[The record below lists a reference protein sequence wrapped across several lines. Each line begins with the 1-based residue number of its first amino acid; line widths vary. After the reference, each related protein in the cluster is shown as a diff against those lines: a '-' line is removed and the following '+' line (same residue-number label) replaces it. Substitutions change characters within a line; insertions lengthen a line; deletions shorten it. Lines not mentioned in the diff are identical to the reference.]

1 MTKLLLAL
9 LLLFTCPFLVWS
21 QVLTGAD
28 VLVNSR
34 LQLLAGKRVGIV
46 TNQTGRL
53 RSGEFLV
60 DALLSRGVHV
70 TALFGPEHGFRG
82 NAGPGEEVRDTLDE
96 LRHIPVYSL
105 YGATTKPTPRML
117 DSVDLL
123 VYDIQD
129 VGVRFFT
136 YITTL
141 YFVMEAGAEQHIP
154 VMVLDRP
161 DPLGGVVVDGPVL
174 EDSLR
179 SFVGIVPIPI
189 VYGLTCGELA
199 RMINGEGWL
208 KGGAH
213 AELTVVPMQGW
224 TRSMLWN
231 ETGLPWTPPSPNIPD
246 VRTCYGYPVTC
257 FLEATNISEG
267 RGTPEPFLMIGAPFV
282 NADALA
288 ASLDHAVPSIHW
300 EPTTFTPV
308 SSKYAAVPCHGVRLA
323 IDSPPVHHPISCAVS
338 LLRVLKQSCAGKL
351 TIRGDDLLRLSGS
364 SLVPGSVEDSS
375 VFRSTEKQW
384 QRSCTQF
391 VHTSAS
397 YHLYK

>member
-1 MTKLLLAL
+1 MTKSLLTLLVLLA
-9 LLLFTCPFLVWS
+9 CPIILWS

-60 DALLSRGVHV
+60 DALVSRGVHV
-70 TALFGPEHGFRG
+70 TALFGPEHGIRG
-82 NAGPGEEVRDTLDE
+82 NAGPGEEVRDTLD
-96 LRHIPVYSL
+96 LKGIPVYSL

-117 DSVDLL
+117 DSVDVLI
-123 VYDIQD
+123 YDIQD

-136 YITTL
+136 YITTM
-141 YFVMEAGAEQHIP
+141 YFVMEAGAEQHVPI
-154 VMVLDRP
+154 VVLDRP

-179 SFVGIVPIPI
+179 SFVGIVPIPV

-199 RMINGEGWL
+199 RMINGEKWL
-208 KGGAH
+208 KGGMH

-231 ETGLPWTPPSPNIPD
+231 ETGLTWVPPSPNITD
-246 VRTCYGYPVTC
+246 VRSCYGYPVTC

-288 ASLDHAVPSIHW
+288 ATLGRAMPSIRW
-300 EPTTFTPV
+300 EPTAFTPT
-308 SSKYAAVPCHGVRLA
+308 SSKYKAVPCHGVRLA
-323 IDSPPVHHPISCAVS
+323 IDSPPLRHPISCAVS
-338 LLRVLKQSCAGKL
+338 LLRVLKQSYAGRL
-351 TIRGDDLLRLSGS
+351 TIQHADLLRLSGS
-364 SLVPGSVEDSS
+364 SLVPESVEDSL
-375 VFRSTEKQW
+375 VFRNTEKQW
-384 QRSCTQF
+384 QQSCIEF
-391 VHTSAS
+391 IHASAS
-397 YHLYK
+397 YLLYK

>member
-1 MTKLLLAL
+1 MTKSLLTL
-9 LLLFTCPFLVWS
+9 LVLLTCPIILWS

-60 DALLSRGVHV
+60 DALVSRGVHV
-70 TALFGPEHGFRG
+70 TALFGPEHGIRG
-82 NAGPGEEVRDTLDE
+82 NAGPGEEVRDTLD
-96 LRHIPVYSL
+96 LKGIPVYSL

-117 DSVDLL
+117 DSVDVLI
-123 VYDIQD
+123 YDIQD

-136 YITTL
+136 YITTM
-141 YFVMEAGAEQHIP
+141 YFVMEAGAEQHVPI
-154 VMVLDRP
+154 VVLDRP

-179 SFVGIVPIPI
+179 SFVGIVPIPV

-199 RMINGEGWL
+199 RMINGEKWL
-208 KGGAH
+208 KGGMH

-231 ETGLPWTPPSPNIPD
+231 ETGLTWVPPSPNITD
-246 VRTCYGYPVTC
+246 VRSCYGYPVTC

-288 ASLDHAVPSIHW
+288 ATLGRAMPSIRW
-300 EPTTFTPV
+300 EPTTFTPT
-308 SSKYAAVPCHGVRLA
+308 SSKYKAVPCHGVRLA
-323 IDSPPVHHPISCAVS
+323 IDSPPLRHPISCAVS
-338 LLRVLKQSCAGKL
+338 LLRVLKQSYAGRL
-351 TIRGDDLLRLSGS
+351 TIQHADLLRLSGS
-364 SLVPGSVEDSS
+364 SLVPESVEDSL
-375 VFRSTEKQW
+375 VFRNTEKQW
-384 QRSCTQF
+384 QQSCIEF
-391 VHTSAS
+391 IHASAS
-397 YHLYK
+397 YLLYK